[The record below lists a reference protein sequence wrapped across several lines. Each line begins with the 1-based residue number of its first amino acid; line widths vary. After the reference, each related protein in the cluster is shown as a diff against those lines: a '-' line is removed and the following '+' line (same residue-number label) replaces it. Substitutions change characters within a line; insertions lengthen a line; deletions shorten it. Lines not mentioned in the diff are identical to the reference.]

1 MTISRYNKR
10 PVIRNLSLNY
20 AFSDIFRKRGITVAN
35 QFTTANLIS
44 PTAEDMLDLTIE
56 SRVWTVGEKYFKLAD
71 EFYGNPEYWWIIAWF
86 NQKPLETDF
95 IPGDIVNIPM
105 PVERVL
111 EILNVV

>member
-1 MTISRYNKR
+1 MVNQYMTAE
-10 PVIRNLSLNY
+10 L
-20 AFSDIFRKRGITVAN
+20 F
-35 QFTTANLIS
+35 S
-44 PTAEDMLDLTIE
+44 PTSDDMLDLVIE
-56 SRVWTVGEKYFKLAD
+56 SKVWTIGEKYFKLAD

-95 IPGDIVNIPM
+95 APGDIVDIPM